1 MSEPSETEHA
11 AQAAQA
17 AQAEQ
22 AEHAEKRSSY
32 RQILKATS
40 LFGGVQVFNILIAV
54 IRSKFVAVLLGPAG
68 MGLGGLFASTT
79 EVIRSL
85 TSLGLATS
93 AIKDIAAANA
103 TGDERRIATIVT
115 VFRRLVWVTGLAGTL
130 ITLVLA
136 PWLSEIAFGTRE
148 HTLGFVAVSTTLLLG
163 QLAAGQRVLLQGMR
177 RLKDLAAASVLGA
190 TAGLL
195 CAVPMYWFYGNDG
208 IVPAIVVGAI
218 TNLAT
223 AAWFG
228 RRVRVERVAVSLKET
243 LHEGK
248 GMVTMGVV
256 IALNGLLL
264 SATVY
269 LLRIFISWAGT
280 VDDVG
285 LYSAG
290 FSIINQYVG
299 MVFTAMLTDY
309 YPRLSAVAHDD
320 EACTQTINQQA
331 DVAVLILG
339 PIILAFMVFV
349 KLAVIILYSEK
360 FLAIDQMMNWAAIGI
375 LFKAASWAVGFVFV
389 PKGDSRLF
397 IISEFVANA
406 YMLLINMAGYYW
418 FGLEGLGVAFLVAY
432 VVYLLQVVLI
442 ARARYNFRFEV
453 SFFRLFA
460 AQLALAVACFLSVR
474 LISSWYGYGIGL
486 ILILISTRYSY
497 RELDKRIGMK
507 AAIETVLAKVRR
519 RLGRT

>member
-1 MSEPSETEHA
+1 MSEAQETE
-11 AQAAQA
+11 Q
-17 AQAEQ
+17 
-22 AEHAEKRSSY
+22 AEKRSSY

-40 LFGGVQVFNILIAV
+40 LFGGVQVSNILIAV
-54 IRSKFVAVLLGPAG
+54 IRSKFVAVLLGPTG
-68 MGLGGLFASTT
+68 MGLGGLFASTMG
-79 EVIRSL
+79 VIGGL
-85 TSLGLATS
+85 TNLGLATS

-103 TGDERRIATIVT
+103 TGDEQRIATIVT
-115 VFRRLVWVTGLAGTL
+115 VFRRLVWVTGLVGTL
-130 ITLVLA
+130 ITLVLS

-148 HTLGFVAVSTTLLLG
+148 HTLGFVALSGTLLLA

-177 RLKDLAAASVLGA
+177 RLKDLATASVLGA
-190 TAGLL
+190 TAGLV

-218 TNLAT
+218 TNLAA

-228 RRVRVERVAVSLKET
+228 RRVRVQKVAVSLKET

-264 SATVY
+264 SAIEY

-360 FLAIDQMMNWAAIGI
+360 FLAIDQMMNWAAVGI
-375 LFKAASWAVGFVFV
+375 LFKAASWAVGFILV

-397 IISEFVANA
+397 IISEFIANA

-418 FGLEGLGVAFLVAY
+418 FGLEGLGIAFLVAY
-432 VVYLLQVVLI
+432 IVYLAQVTLI
-442 ARARYNFRFEV
+442 ARVRYKFTFEAG
-453 SFFRLFA
+453 FYRLFGT
-460 AQLALAVACFLSVR
+460 QLALAITCFLSVR
-474 LISSWYGYGIGL
+474 MVSSWYGYGIGVVL
-486 ILILISTRYSY
+486 ILVSVAYSY

-507 AAIETVLAKVRR
+507 AAIEKVLAKVRR
-519 RLGRT
+519 LRQGA